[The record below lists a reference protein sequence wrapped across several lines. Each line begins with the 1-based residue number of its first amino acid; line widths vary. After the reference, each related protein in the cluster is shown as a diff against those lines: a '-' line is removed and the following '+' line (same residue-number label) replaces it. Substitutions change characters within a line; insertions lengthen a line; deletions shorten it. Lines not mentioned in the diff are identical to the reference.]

1 MKRAVLQTIA
11 VVDVVAVVALNLIG
25 CVGTI
30 AANGWA
36 VGLSNIASWYSPF
49 NIANLFLNVV
59 LLSPALICYWLMNKQ
74 NSRT

>member
-1 MKRAVLQTIA
+1 MKQAALQTIA
-11 VVDVVAVVALNLIG
+11 MVDIVAVVALNLVG

-36 VGLSNIASWYSPF
+36 IGLSNIMSWYSPF
-49 NIANLFLNVV
+49 NIANWLLNVV